1 MEKEKPNFI
10 IYSLREICLVVVGI
24 LIAVS
29 INNWNEKRKQDI
41 ELDNILLNVKEDLNS
56 DIQKIEETL
65 ELFIT
70 EDTIFEK
77 VLNSKYSIED
87 YEKDSSIAKLILGFP
102 EVSFNKRGISLL
114 EKFKGNI
121 QQEKEVLVQEIIG
134 FYTEQLWEIQVD
146 YDLLSEDFK
155 ENFSYWKNNTDWWA
169 EYIQLKPNEDFI
181 KYAIESKDYKN
192 RVATVRFL
200 INQVYMPE
208 LVEFKEI
215 GLELVKKIEKLECQT
230 NNCK

>member
-1 MEKEKPNFI
+1 MEKKKPNFI
-10 IYSLREICLVVVGI
+10 IYSLREIFLVVVGI

-29 INNWNEKRKQDI
+29 INNWNEKRKENI
-41 ELDNILLNVKEDLNS
+41 ELNHILLNVREDLNN
-56 DIQKIEETL
+56 DIKKIEETV
-65 ELFIT
+65 ELFIV

-87 YEKDSSIAKLILGFP
+87 YEKNFSIANLILGFP
-102 EVSFNKRGISLL
+102 EVSFNKRGVSLL

-121 QQEKEVLVQEIIG
+121 SKEKEILVYEIID

-146 YDLLSEDFK
+146 YDLLAEDFK

-169 EYIQLKPNEDFI
+169 RYIQQKLDKDFI

-208 LVEFKEI
+208 LVEFKKV
-215 GLELVKKIEKLECQT
+215 GLELVKKIEELECQAS
-230 NNCK
+230 NCK